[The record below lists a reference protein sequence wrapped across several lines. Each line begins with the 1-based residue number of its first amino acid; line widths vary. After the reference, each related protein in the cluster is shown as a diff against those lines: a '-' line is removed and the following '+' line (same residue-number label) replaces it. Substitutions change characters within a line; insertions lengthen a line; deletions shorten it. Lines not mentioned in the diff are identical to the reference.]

1 MIKYYP
7 LTFAPDL
14 DPSWSLNPGILTDV
28 TNMVPTKRNTFINY
42 APGVGFGS
50 AFAEATYGISLTG
63 AILKDT
69 AGVGRLFV
77 ATNTRLMEMTG
88 LTTWTDRSKS
98 GIDYAF
104 DTNHRYNFDWCF
116 TTYGDHVIAVSK
128 KNPPQLSS
136 SATAFVDLG
145 GAPPKA
151 SCCTTQKNFVL
162 LGNCNDGTNDLGDQ
176 VWWSG
181 LGNDQTWTVS
191 ASTQAGNYR
200 LRDTP
205 GNVTALVNMR
215 DSVIAYK
222 EDSIYVGDY
231 QGAALQ
237 WTWRLVTDKVGCASV
252 HGVAIVDGIHYFC
265 HRTGVYRFDGAS
277 VQPLGK
283 TINSYLFGKVG
294 DQSKYAL
301 FHASYDEESGTIIWF
316 FSSTAIAN
324 NYIRDRAVAYN
335 PYTGA
340 FGYIA
345 NPLANGESLRCV
357 INASLSDIAAWNS
370 TLGGVSYRNSILL
383 VGATNGVSFASFGGS
398 ASATATVST
407 GDIGDETGLT
417 LFRRITPRLLSYS
430 GTLGTAAVTYKA
442 YENDVTGSVAGW
454 TADSTKVRW
463 DGLKTARWIRPT
475 LSFPSYAELAGLYID
490 VEPAGK
496 E

>member
-1 MIKYYP
+1 MIKYFP

-63 AILKDT
+63 VILKNT
-69 AGVGRLFV
+69 LGVGRLFV
-77 ATNTRLMEMTG
+77 ATNTRLME
-88 LTTWTDRSKS
+88 LTALSTWTDRSKS
-98 GIDYAF
+98 GTDYLF
-104 DTNHRYNFDWCF
+104 DTDHKYNFDWCF

-145 GAPPKA
+145 GGPPKA
-151 SCCTTQKNFVL
+151 ACCTTQKNFVL

-222 EDSIYVGDY
+222 EDSVYVGDY

-237 WTWRLVTDKVGCASV
+237 WTWRLVTDKVGCASA

-265 HRTGVYRFDGAS
+265 HRTGIYRFDGAS

-301 FHASYDEESGTIIWF
+301 FHAAYDEESGTILWF
-316 FSSTAIAN
+316 FNSTAAAN
-324 NYIRDRAVAYN
+324 TYIRDKAVAYN
-335 PYTGA
+335 PHTGA
-340 FGYIA
+340 FGYISTLLNA
-345 NPLANGESLRCV
+345 GENLRSV
-357 INASLSDIAAWNS
+357 VNASLSDISSWNS
-370 TLGGVSYRNSILL
+370 TFGASTYRNSIILI
-383 VGATNGVSFASFGGS
+383 GQTNGLSFVSFGGS
-398 ASATATVST
+398 ASATASVST
-407 GDIGDETGLT
+407 GDIGDEFGKMKI
-417 LFRRITPRLLSYS
+417 RRIQPRLLLYS
-430 GTLGTAAVTYKA
+430 GTLGTATVTSKPYEVASTNAVTA
-442 YENDVTGSVAGW
+442 
-454 TADSTKVRW
+454 TADSTKARW
-463 DGLKTARWIRPT
+463 DMLGADRWFNAT

>member
-1 MIKYYP
+1 MIKYFP

-28 TNMVPTKRNTFINY
+28 TNMVPTKRNTFISYSANNS
-42 APGVGFGS
+42 FGS
-50 AFAEATYGISLTG
+50 AFAEASFGISLTG
-63 AILKDT
+63 IVLKDT
-69 AGVGRLFV
+69 LGVGRLFV
-77 ATNTRLMEMTG
+77 ATNTRLMEATG
-88 LTTWTDRSKS
+88 LSTWTDRSKS
-98 GIDYAF
+98 GVDYAF

-116 TTYGDHVIAVSK
+116 TTFGDHVIAVSK
-128 KNPPQLSS
+128 RNPPQLSS

-145 GAPPKA
+145 GGPPKA
-151 SCCTTQKNFVL
+151 ACCTTQKNFVL

-200 LRDTP
+200 LRETP
-205 GNVTALVNMR
+205 GNITALVNMR

-222 EDSIYVGDY
+222 EDSIYLGDY
-231 QGAALQ
+231 QNSALQ

-252 HGVAIVDGIHYFC
+252 HGIQVVDGIHYFC

-283 TINSYLFGKVG
+283 TINSYLFTKVG

-301 FHASYDEESGTIIWF
+301 FHSGYDEESGTIFWY

-324 NYIRDRAVAYN
+324 NYIRDRAFTYN
-335 PYTGA
+335 PYSGA

-345 NPLANGESLRCV
+345 NPLPNNESLRCV
-357 INASLSDIAAWNS
+357 IKGSLSDFTAWNS
-370 TLGGVSYRNSILL
+370 TFGSSTYRNSILL
-383 VGATNGVSFASFGGS
+383 FGATNAFKFVALGAT
-398 ASATATVST
+398 ASATASVST
-407 GDIGDETGLT
+407 GDIGDEFGKMKI
-417 LFRRITPRLLSYS
+417 RRIQPRLLSYS
-430 GTLGTAAVTYKA
+430 GTMGTATVTSKPYEVASTNAVTA
-442 YENDVTGSVAGW
+442 
-454 TADSTKVRW
+454 TADSTKARW
-463 DGLKTARWIRPT
+463 DMLGADRWFNAT
-475 LSFPSYAELAGLYID
+475 LSFPSYTELAGLYID